1 MNLPLS
7 FFLKT
12 TRAIL
17 SIEDILF
24 GPLPRLYDTIL
35 LYPLNVELY
44 SMPYYHMYPFM
55 GFGTGIL
62 WLVAIVVIAYLIYKL
77 VKSEKILLPS
87 RIVSSKSAEDVLNER
102 YAKGEL
108 TREQYMQIKEDIKKP
123 T

>member
-87 RIVSSKSAEDVLNER
+87 RIVSSKNVEDILDER

>member
-1 MNLPLS
+1 
-7 FFLKT
+7 
-12 TRAIL
+12 
-17 SIEDILF
+17 
-24 GPLPRLYDTIL
+24 
-35 LYPLNVELY
+35 
-44 SMPYYHMYPFM
+44 MPYYHMYPFM

-87 RIVSSKSAEDVLNER
+87 SIVSSKNVEDILDER
-102 YAKGEL
+102 YAKREL

>member
-1 MNLPLS
+1 
-7 FFLKT
+7 
-12 TRAIL
+12 
-17 SIEDILF
+17 
-24 GPLPRLYDTIL
+24 
-35 LYPLNVELY
+35 
-44 SMPYYHMYPFM
+44 M

-87 RIVSSKSAEDVLNER
+87 RIVSSKSAEDILNER

-108 TREQYMQIKEDIKKP
+108 TREQYMQMKEDIKKP